1 MPGLSPP
8 MTMAAAAAA
17 AHLGVLL
24 EYFHGVK
31 LGKSAV

>member
-1 MPGLSPP
+1 
-8 MTMAAAAAA
+8 MTMAAAAAAA